1 MDKEKLYRE
10 LKKENI
16 GFVGKASEEEEFDK
30 LLFNIALE
38 LDRYQ
43 SMTQEVLNYIVKHE
57 EIKEVK
63 EIYDIIKKWAC

>member
-16 GFVGKASEEEEFDK
+16 GFVGRTSEEEEFDK
-30 LLFNIALE
+30 ILFNIALE

-43 SMTQEVLNYIVKHE
+43 DMTQEVLNYIVRHE
-57 EIKEVK
+57 EVNEVK
-63 EIYDIIKKWAC
+63 EIYNIIKKWAC